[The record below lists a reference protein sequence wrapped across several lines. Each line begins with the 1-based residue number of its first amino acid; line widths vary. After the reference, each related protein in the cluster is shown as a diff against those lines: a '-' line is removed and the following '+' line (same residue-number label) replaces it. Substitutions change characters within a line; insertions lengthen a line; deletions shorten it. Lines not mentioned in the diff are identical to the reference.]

1 MVAEWLTLAHYH
13 PCSQICP
20 RSHLFVGWCS
30 LWFACWWIR
39 VVLRIAVVDHWL
51 LCLSVQT
58 VVYRSVLLRLPP
70 LVLDNENKM

>member
-1 MVAEWLTLAHYH
+1 M
-13 PCSQICP
+13 
-20 RSHLFVGWCS
+20 
-30 LWFACWWIR
+30 
-39 VVLRIAVVDHWL
+39 LRIAVVDHWL